1 MMMFGRAFSQNG
13 EMIQGDL
20 RTIFSGQVS
29 SQPIGRP
36 GPSFRERARP
46 AAAAC
51 PSASSF
57 MALCGVV
64 RHVWVRL
71 RRQCG

>member
-29 SQPIGRP
+29 SQPIGRRRMQAAP
-36 GPSFRERARP
+36 TARENMYA
-46 AAAAC
+46 
-51 PSASSF
+51 
-57 MALCGVV
+57 GVTLS
-64 RHVWVRL
+64 RDT
-71 RRQCG
+71 

>member
-29 SQPIGRP
+29 SQPIGR
-36 GPSFRERARP
+36 RRMQ
-46 AAAAC
+46 AAPTAT
-51 PSASSF
+51 SQ
-57 MALCGVV
+57 
-64 RHVWVRL
+64 
-71 RRQCG
+71 RQAP